1 MFCSAKIST
10 TNLPSP
16 FGRGAG
22 GEGNGILPRNTL
34 TLSQRE
40 RGRRGR
46 SRRGQALV
54 EFAVVSLVLYMLLA
68 AILTFGQILYSAQ
81 GIQQAVDTAARELSR
96 SPLPAN
102 DTFSQALADSGVQ
115 SRIFDERYLVLSID
129 AISNPMTFN
138 GGHTIG
144 DFPLVIQQLLPLMIY
159 ETGLTEGAV
168 GPNGVFQPTHY
179 YPDPN
184 SGTSGYLRYP
194 GAVFRDPNGPDTT
207 ATPPTSGFLVRIPV
221 LSAMN
226 PYPAPVTQSIFNWV
240 SVLEEINSMP
250 NVQNN
255 LSGFQVSSPQRGIV
269 ALRINYPYQS
279 ATMSGFQPHADPM
292 APISPTNPV
301 VPIPADDNIS
311 VLNPPQGVGNPVVS
325 GWASGP
331 SSGVYGLGNQGAW
344 AEIVRPYRSLI
355 SAQAIYRREV
365 FSSQ

>member
-1 MFCSAKIST
+1 MVLSAGRDDRAKREMKDHSAWQPPSAPRSGRRGFVFPVARYVVLWIILSLVIVATICDLRTREVPDWIALAILTCAVLATTFGWGEIRWPGLFAGLLLGLACSAAVFYLGGLGGADVKLVAAPGAALGPISLLCVLFWTAIAGGLLALVAKSGGKETSLTCPRLRPGFSFRLCGRRDFAMFCSAKIST

-129 AISNPMTFN
+129 ARLQSD
-138 GGHTIG
+138 
-144 DFPLVIQQLLPLMIY
+144 DFQWWAHNRRFPA
-159 ETGLTEGAV
+159 G
-168 GPNGVFQPTHY
+168 
-179 YPDPN
+179 N
-184 SGTSGYLRYP
+184 S
-194 GAVFRDPNGPDTT
+194 TT
-207 ATPPTSGFLVRIPV
+207 APIDDLRNRPDRRRRRAQRRIPANTL
-221 LSAMN
+221 LS
-226 PYPAPVTQSIFNWV
+226 
-240 SVLEEINSMP
+240 
-250 NVQNN
+250 
-255 LSGFQVSSPQRGIV
+255 
-269 ALRINYPYQS
+269 
-279 ATMSGFQPHADPM
+279 
-292 APISPTNPV
+292 
-301 VPIPADDNIS
+301 
-311 VLNPPQGVGNPVVS
+311 
-325 GWASGP
+325 
-331 SSGVYGLGNQGAW
+331 
-344 AEIVRPYRSLI
+344 
-355 SAQAIYRREV
+355 
-365 FSSQ
+365 